1 MGDIFLSVD
10 FELQVMIY
18 DKITWSV
25 PTEMLLESEM
35 KNLRNKPEYLVSR
48 SVLKQHDEVF
58 LEEIC
63 AV

>member
-18 DKITWSV
+18 DKITRSV

-35 KNLRNKPEYLVSR
+35 KNL
-48 SVLKQHDEVF
+48 
-58 LEEIC
+58 
-63 AV
+63 